1 MKIIKLIVGLLALAA
16 IGSADIC
23 AQNATITPYSRYGYG
38 ILSDN
43 ASAAQQGMGGVGYAM
58 NSGRQINAMNP
69 ASYARMDSLTFLF
82 DMGATMTNLWTTE
95 DNAAGHSFEKHT
107 GAGLSYITLQF
118 PVSKRLGISA
128 GLLPFGSVGYA
139 FGNTINNGAASRQGS
154 GSINQVYAGAGYRL
168 FNELT
173 LGVNVAYL
181 FGSTINDTY
190 AYGNSG
196 STSLY
201 EREIAVRDYRFTFG
215 LQYTLNLDRNNSVV
229 LGLVYSPAKKL
240 LGHTNVYT
248 MDVNNESS
256 ATTADH
262 APTDDF
268 YSLPHSF
275 GAGIAWNWRQRL
287 LVELDATYQK
297 WAECKYDG
305 ETGTLNDRKKLALGV
320 QYQPALRG
328 SYFRRVQYRFGA
340 SYEDSYLKIGSNS
353 LREWGV
359 NCGFGMPVPGFK
371 TVVNFS
377 FGYLRRQAHPASL
390 IKEDYFNITFGV
402 NFNEMWFRKAKIY

>member
-82 DMGATMTNLWTTE
+82 DMGATMTNLWTSE

-107 GAGLSYITLQF
+107 GAGLSNITLQF

-154 GSINQVYAGAGYRL
+154 GSINQVYAGAGYRV
-168 FNELT
+168 FRDLT
-173 LGVNVAYL
+173 VGVNVAYL

-215 LQYTLNLDRNNSVV
+215 LQYTYNLNRDNSFT

-240 LGHTNVYT
+240 LGHTNIYT
-248 MDVNNESS
+248 MDVNNESGT
-256 ATTADH
+256 TTADH

-287 LVELDATYQK
+287 LVELDATLQK
-297 WAECKYDG
+297 WADCKYDG
-305 ETGTLNDRKKLALGV
+305 EEGALNDRKKLALGV

-377 FGYLRRQAHPASL
+377 FGYLRRQAHPAAL
-390 IKEDYFNITFGV
+390 IKEDYFNITLGV

>member
-1 MKIIKLIVGLLALAA
+1 MKIIRLLVGLLALAA

-69 ASYARMDSLTFLF
+69 ASYARIDSLTFLF
-82 DMGATMTNLWTTE
+82 DMGVSMTNLWTTE

-107 GAGLSYITLQF
+107 GGGLSYITLQF

-128 GLLPFGSVGYA
+128 GLLPFSSVGYA
-139 FGNTINNGAASRQGS
+139 FGNNITNGAASRQGS
-154 GSINQVYAGAGYRL
+154 GSINQLYLGAGYRI
-168 FNELT
+168 FPELSV
-173 LGVNVAYL
+173 GVNIAYM

-196 STSLY
+196 SASLY
-201 EREIAVRDYRFTFG
+201 EREIAVRDYRFNFG
-215 LQYTLNLDRNNSVV
+215 VQYTLFQDRTNSFT
-229 LGLVYSPAKKL
+229 LGLSYSPAKKL
-240 LGHTNVYT
+240 LGHTNIYT
-248 MDVNNESS
+248 MDVNNESN
-256 ATTADH
+256 ATTAEH
-262 APTDDF
+262 APTDNF

-275 GAGIAWNWRQRL
+275 GAGIAWNWRSRL
-287 LVELDATYQK
+287 LVELDATYQPWSK
-297 WAECKYDG
+297 CKYDG
-305 ETGTLNDRKKLALGV
+305 EEGALNDRKKLALGM

-328 SYFRRVQYRFGA
+328 SYFRRIQYRLGG

-353 LREWGV
+353 LREWGL

-377 FGYLRRQAHPASL
+377 FGWLHRQAHPSAL
-390 IKEDYFNITFGV
+390 IKEDYFNITLGV

>member
-1 MKIIKLIVGLLALAA
+1 MKIIKLLAGLLALAA
-16 IGSADIC
+16 FGFTDLC

-82 DMGATMTNLWTTE
+82 DMGVSMTNLWTSE
-95 DNAAGHSFEKHT
+95 DNAAGHTFEKHT

-139 FGNTINNGAASRQGS
+139 FGNSINNGAASRQGS
-154 GSINQVYAGAGYRL
+154 GSINQLYAGAGYRV

-173 LGVNVAYL
+173 VGINVAYL

-196 STSLY
+196 SSSLY
-201 EREIAVRDYRFTFG
+201 EREIAVRDYRFSFG
-215 LQYTLNLDRNNSVV
+215 LQYTLNLDRNGSFT

-240 LGHTNVYT
+240 LGHTNIFT
-248 MDVNNESS
+248 LDINNES
-256 ATTADH
+256 TPGTAEH
-262 APTDDF
+262 NPTDNF

-275 GAGIAWNWRQRL
+275 GAGVAWNWRQRL

-297 WAECKYDG
+297 WSDCKYDG
-305 ETGTLNDRKKLALGV
+305 EEGVLNDRKKLALGL
-320 QYQPALRG
+320 QYQPTLRG
-328 SYFRRVQYRFGA
+328 SYFRRIQYRIGG

-390 IKEDYFNITFGV
+390 IKEDYFNITLGV